1 MDPGYTK
8 AFEEWSAAPTPIYDE
23 FKVDW
28 KKLHASSDT
37 PEARR
42 INDMLGSQMEKLK
55 RAYPKFDFSK
65 ASWPAG
71 NNMVQLPSW
80 IGQYL
85 AAFQNAE
92 RWAITGFESPA
103 HLLGADNESKRK
115 AMELAKAH
123 AAQLKNREN
132 ELKGL
137 FGGKTRKTKKSKRT
151 RKTKTRARK

>member
-8 AFEEWSAAPTPIYDE
+8 AFEEWSATPTPIYDE

-42 INDMLGSQMEKLK
+42 INDMISSQREKLK
-55 RAYPKFDFSK
+55 QAYPKFDFSK
-65 ASWPAG
+65 IVWPAG

-92 RWAITGFESPA
+92 RWAISGFESPA
-103 HLLGADNESKRK
+103 HLLGADNEAKRK
-115 AMELAKAH
+115 ASEMAKIQANR
-123 AAQLKNREN
+123 LKGREN

-137 FGGKTRKTKKSKRT
+137 FGGRKTRKTKRT
-151 RKTKTRARK
+151 RKTKTRGRK